1 MRWKETLSDLESK
14 TSTVIGDSLLL
25 SSCLTYL
32 GPFTPSLRH
41 SLLAKW
47 KHLCHENAVPCDT
60 EFSLEGAL
68 SDSER
73 VCTEGTGGE
82 GGSYIQGWVGSTLF
96 QSKLDAIFHGYPR

>member
-1 MRWKETLSDLESK
+1 MRWQETLSDLESK

-47 KHLCHENAVPCDT
+47 KHLCHENAVPCDK

-73 VCTEGTGGE
+73 VSLGRGGVRSE
-82 GGSYIQGWVGSTLF
+82 VLRKESEAHRRVG
-96 QSKLDAIFHGYPR
+96 